1 MNDAG
6 SNLGGPKGPIALLE
20 KPYCSVGRPKKLVS
34 NFWFSFES
42 INKLIAYVPAGISS
56 VSI

>member
-1 MNDAG
+1 MNEAG
-6 SNLGGPKGPIALLE
+6 SNLGGPNVPIALFE
-20 KPYCSVGRPKKLVS
+20 NPYCSLGSPRKLVS